1 VTFGVI
7 IMSLDVKKDSNK
19 TAARRRYDR
28 TKQELIDYQR
38 RLLREKERMVPL
50 TPEERG
56 YKRALEDMS

>member
-1 VTFGVI
+1 MFGVNT
-7 IMSLDVKKDSNK
+7 MSLDSKRDSNK
-19 TAARRRYDR
+19 TVARKRYDR

-56 YKRALEDMS
+56 YLRAVEDMS